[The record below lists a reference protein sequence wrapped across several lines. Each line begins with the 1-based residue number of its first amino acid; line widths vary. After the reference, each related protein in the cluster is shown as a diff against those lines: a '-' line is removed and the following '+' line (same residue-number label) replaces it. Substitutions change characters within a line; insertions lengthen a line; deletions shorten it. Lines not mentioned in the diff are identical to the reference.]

1 MPRIKQNTPNKPD
14 YCNGL
19 FEQYGRATSTSRKAK
34 QRTTKGMEKPTGFN
48 ERTVAT
54 DKEPRSI
61 STKTR
66 EVSKCKAH
74 LNKN

>member
-1 MPRIKQNTPNKPD
+1 
-14 YCNGL
+14 
-19 FEQYGRATSTSRKAK
+19 
-34 QRTTKGMEKPTGFN
+34 
-48 ERTVAT
+48 VAT